1 MDIVLPNKTSANQIN
16 SDDTN
21 DLLITSLDS
30 VEQIDILINKNLH
43 LFNGDQELLKKK
55 SDEQEHTIFKLKQ
68 DLNIMMKQ
76 CNDTQTMLLKTNDNL
91 VSELNKKYIQSINYL
106 I

>member
-91 VSELNKKYIQSINYL
+91 VSELNKKYIQSIDYL